1 MSLMESQ
8 FTSHREVAVLLENAS
23 KADCLYLRARSFFPL
38 DTTGFVRAQELLEH
52 RAITQTL
59 NIRHWISSSGLS
71 LASTITFKA
80 DVYDMQMVR
89 NLVKIEAMRMCRY
102 SYESIATTTP
112 FYSLENAIEVYD
124 ALHAARL
131 VQ

>member
-1 MSLMESQ
+1 MPLMESQ

-23 KADCLYLRARSFFPL
+23 KTDCLYLRARSFFPL
-38 DTTGFVRAQELLEH
+38 DTTGFIRAQEIFEH

-59 NIRHWISSSGLS
+59 NIRHWINSSGLS
-71 LASTITFKA
+71 LASTIQFKF
-80 DVYDMQMVR
+80 DVYDANKVI
-89 NLVKIEAMRMCRY
+89 NVTKIDSVRMCRY
-102 SYESIATTTP
+102 SYESIATTIP
-112 FYSLENAIEVYD
+112 FYSLEKAIEIYD